1 MQRPAST
8 GSRKL
13 EDHLV
18 SLAFVRDPYPALAH
32 LRETDPVH
40 WSDSIGGWLLT
51 RYDDVVTGFKDV
63 PAYSNEGRLGKA
75 AEHLPADERMELAG
89 FEAHYRT
96 KGLLHSDP
104 PDHTRLRRLVL
115 RALSPRVITAM
126 RPQIQA
132 IVDGLLDRAV
142 ERGTMEV
149 INDLAFAVPVTVLAQ
164 LLGVPASHGPTF
176 GRWADRLLAFQGVNK
191 PPRAVLL
198 AAQQALAEA
207 RTYLVDLIERRRRDP
222 GEDLV
227 SLMAVPGGGLEALTD
242 DEIVNTGITLLTA
255 GHETTTSLVGNGFFT
270 LLSHLEQW
278 AELRANHDLVIPAI
292 EEILRYESPVARQP
306 RVITRDTELRGR
318 TLRAGQTA
326 FQMLGAANRDPD
338 QFAEP
343 DRFDI
348 WRTPNRHLAF
358 GQGIHFCVG
367 APLSRTEGEIVFRS
381 VLQRM
386 PDLRLIDR
394 EPDWDI
400 RKANSRVLNSLPVA
414 F

>member
-18 SLAFVRDPYPALAH
+18 SPAFVRDPYPALAH

-142 ERGTMEV
+142 ERGAMEV
-149 INDLAFAVPVTVLAQ
+149 INDLAFA
-164 LLGVPASHGPTF
+164 AST
-176 GRWADRLLAFQGVNK
+176 RNCA
-191 PPRAVLL
+191 
-198 AAQQALAEA
+198 A
-207 RTYLVDLIERRRRDP
+207 RT
-222 GEDLV
+222 
-227 SLMAVPGGGLEALTD
+227 
-242 DEIVNTGITLLTA
+242 
-255 GHETTTSLVGNGFFT
+255 
-270 LLSHLEQW
+270 
-278 AELRANHDLVIPAI
+278 
-292 EEILRYESPVARQP
+292 
-306 RVITRDTELRGR
+306 
-318 TLRAGQTA
+318 
-326 FQMLGAANRDPD
+326 
-338 QFAEP
+338 
-343 DRFDI
+343 
-348 WRTPNRHLAF
+348 LA
-358 GQGIHFCVG
+358 
-367 APLSRTEGEIVFRS
+367 P
-381 VLQRM
+381 
-386 PDLRLIDR
+386 
-394 EPDWDI
+394 
-400 RKANSRVLNSLPVA
+400 
-414 F
+414 

>member
-1 MQRPAST
+1 M
-8 GSRKL
+8 
-13 EDHLV
+13 
-18 SLAFVRDPYPALAH
+18 
-32 LRETDPVH
+32 
-40 WSDSIGGWLLT
+40 
-51 RYDDVVTGFKDV
+51 
-63 PAYSNEGRLGKA
+63 
-75 AEHLPADERMELAG
+75 
-89 FEAHYRT
+89 
-96 KGLLHSDP
+96 
-104 PDHTRLRRLVL
+104 
-115 RALSPRVITAM
+115 
-126 RPQIQA
+126 
-132 IVDGLLDRAV
+132 
-142 ERGTMEV
+142 
-149 INDLAFAVPVTVLAQ
+149 
-164 LLGVPASHGPTF
+164 
-176 GRWADRLLAFQGVNK
+176 
-191 PPRAVLL
+191 
-198 AAQQALAEA
+198 
-207 RTYLVDLIERRRRDP
+207 
-222 GEDLV
+222 
-227 SLMAVPGGGLEALTD
+227 
-242 DEIVNTGITLLTA
+242 LTA
-255 GHETTTSLVGNGFFT
+255 GHETTTSLVGNGLFT

-306 RVITRDTELRGR
+306 RVITRDTELCGR

-381 VLQRM
+381 VLERM
-386 PDLRLIDR
+386 PDLRLVDR